1 MHSYVSL
8 KTRIST
14 VITIVNLTGV
24 VTEYSTIGARKA
36 ERNERPKLTRVDFF
50 FDQGSPASRVERSVL
65 SKILTSSPR
74 PASWKWII
82 FDYLRPSCPSI
93 PLRRFCHKID
103 TSFSG
108 AFPAHLRGCKIRD
121 HLGQS
126 SFILCPGEAL
136 VMTWHCFAIQIRSLY
151 SH

>member
-50 FDQGSPASRVERSVL
+50 FDQGSPASRVERSIL
-65 SKILTSSPR
+65 SEVLTSSPKL
-74 PASWKWII
+74 ASRHQIL
-82 FDYLRPSCPSI
+82 FDDLRSSCPSI
-93 PLRRFCHKID
+93 PLRGTGHKIGITFD
-103 TSFSG
+103 NVCPTYHRES
-108 AFPAHLRGCKIRD
+108 KVED
-121 HLGQS
+121 H
-126 SFILCPGEAL
+126 
-136 VMTWHCFAIQIRSLY
+136 RR
-151 SH
+151 